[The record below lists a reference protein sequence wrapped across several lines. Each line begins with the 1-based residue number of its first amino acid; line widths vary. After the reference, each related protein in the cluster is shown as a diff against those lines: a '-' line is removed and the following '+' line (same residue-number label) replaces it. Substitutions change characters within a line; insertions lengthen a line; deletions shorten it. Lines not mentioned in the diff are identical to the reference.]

1 MIMTIS
7 RRDDHSGDAHAL
19 ADGICEG
26 AVRWLLWLR
35 AGDATER
42 ELDAFRRWQAQS
54 AAHAGAAQELIWLWV
69 VLGMLGDPEPDGPAR
84 TH

>member
-1 MIMTIS
+1 MTIS
-7 RRDDHSGDAHAL
+7 QRDEHSGDAQAL

-35 AGDATER
+35 AGHATEH
-42 ELDAFRRWQAQS
+42 ELDAFRRWQTQS

-69 VLGMLGDPEPDGPAR
+69 VLGMLGEPESGGPTR
-84 TH
+84 IH